1 MGANETSRGVAG
13 RRLGARTAALPILG
27 ILCALTLLP
36 PGIAQAAGYKYGYYR
51 DEIVVEP
58 DGSYVE
64 TYEVRESPLTLTAV
78 EDMGQVDLPYSVN
91 LADLEVLE
99 AYVLKKDGRRIDVPA
114 DAMRLQDDAASDGT
128 PTFTDEKHRI
138 IIFPELQPEDW
149 IVYKVR
155 VRQRIA
161 LFPGHFLESWSFDKT
176 VEVEDARIEISMPA
190 ERPLHVD
197 LHGFVAD
204 KAQEEGGRIR
214 YRWTYRNRDVPDL
227 STTYAIS
234 SMDYGARLHVS
245 TMKDY
250 RELAAAYESRA
261 ADKAIPT
268 AEIEQ
273 LADELTRGITDRR
286 EQARQLYDWVN
297 INIRY
302 VATYVGAGGFVP
314 HEAGD
319 ILRNR
324 YGDCKDHVVILEA
337 LLAAKGIESSAAII
351 NSGNSFLLPKVPSR
365 TPFNHAITYL
375 PEFDLFV
382 DSTDRLQPFGVLP
395 GSVSDKPV
403 MVTKLDDPFRRT
415 PPLTAEG
422 NGIHVTTDA
431 TLKPDG
437 SVVGKSSASMRGPFS
452 EWIRETLADAS
463 WSQMNEWSTGWLHDA
478 GLEGSATL
486 KADDPYALEQIF
498 AVSGTF
504 STGSLV
510 DLEQPGAF
518 YVPESHL
525 KTYSLKRLAD
535 DTLAATTD
543 LNITCGAWSGVE
555 EINIVLPTN
564 IEILSLPR
572 NVKEAAGSFE
582 YEAEYSVK
590 GGRISILRRFED
602 RSPRGQCTPSETR
615 DQMKVARII
624 KRDLQKVILY
634 RPSPSL

>member
-1 MGANETSRGVAG
+1 MRANKTSRMGSGRQRICAG
-13 RRLGARTAALPILG
+13 TAALQVLV
-27 ILCALTLLP
+27 LCALTFLL
-36 PGIAQAAGYKYGYYR
+36 PGIAQAAGYKYGRYH
-51 DEIVVEP
+51 DEIVVEA

-91 LADLEVLE
+91 LSDLEVLE
-99 AYVLKKDGRRIDVPA
+99 AYVLKKDGRRIDVSA
-114 DAMRLQDDAASDGT
+114 DAMRLLDDATSDGT

-155 VRQRIA
+155 IRQRIA
-161 LFPGHFLESWSFDKT
+161 LFPGHFLESWTFDKD
-176 VEVEDARIEISMPA
+176 VEVDDAAVEMSVPA
-190 ERPLHVD
+190 DRPLQVD
-197 LHGFVAD
+197 LVGFVAD
-204 KAQEEGGRIR
+204 KAHEQGGRIR
-214 YRWTYRNRDVPDL
+214 YRWTYRNREVPDL
-227 STTYAIS
+227 NTTYAIS

-268 AEIEQ
+268 PEIEK
-273 LADELTRGITDRR
+273 LANELTRGTTDRR
-286 EQARQLYDWVN
+286 EQARRLYDWVN
-297 INIRY
+297 LNIRY
-302 VATYVGAGGFVP
+302 VATYVAAGGFVP

-337 LLAAKGIESSAAII
+337 LLAAVGIESSAAIV
-351 NSGNSFLLPKVPSR
+351 NSGSSFLLPKVPSL

-382 DSTDRLQPFGVLP
+382 DSTDRLRPFGVLP
-395 GSVSDKPV
+395 GRVADKPV
-403 MVTKLDDPFRRT
+403 LVTKLNDPVRRT

-422 NGIHVTTDA
+422 NGVHVTTDA

-437 SVVGKSSASMRGPFS
+437 SVMGKSRASMRGPFS
-452 EWIRETLADAS
+452 GWIRETLADAS
-463 WSQMNEWSTGWLHDA
+463 QSQMEEWSTGWLHDV

-486 KADDPYALEQIF
+486 NADDPYALEQSF
-498 AVSGTF
+498 AISETF
-504 STGSLV
+504 STGNLS

-525 KTYSLKRLAD
+525 KTYSLKQLAD

-543 LNITCGAWSGVE
+543 LNVTCGAWSAVE
-555 EINIVLPTN
+555 EINIELPKN
-564 IEILSLPR
+564 IEILSVPR
-572 NVKEAAGSFE
+572 NVEAADGFFE
-582 YEAEYSVK
+582 YRAEYSIK
-590 GGRISILRRFED
+590 DSTISIVRRFED
-602 RSPRGQCTPSETR
+602 RTPRGQCTPGETR
-615 DQMKVARII
+615 DQVAVARII